1 MWRRGTR
8 RTGGSGRPAFWRL
21 PKIRGHDPL
30 SSRYSDDS
38 VSELNLIL
46 FGPPGAGKG
55 TQAERLQAD
64 FQLPYIAT
72 GDILRENVREG
83 TELGRKAEQYMNAG
97 DLVPD
102 DLIIAM
108 VTERFQEE
116 DARDGFILD
125 GFPRTI
131 EQAEALDRQL
141 SELGRRI
148 TAVLLLDVPDE
159 EVVRRLSGR
168 RVCVKAGHNYHVEFD
183 PPKRDE
189 VCDQDGSRLIQR
201 EDDKPE
207 VIENRLED
215 LPREDQAG
223 DRLLRGAGAAEAD
236 RRHPRPDRGPRSHPR
251 GDRDAPARGKRLSQA
266 VPRVI
271 IKKTPEEIER
281 MAAAGAILVQD
292 HEPAGRQDA
301 SGCHH
306 SRTRRGRR
314 EVHPLPGSGAGVQG
328 LPRVPGLDLHVAQL
342 DDRPRD
348 PGRLQARPRRPPVG
362 RHGGRPRRVGGR
374 RRAHVR
380 GRPDHA
386 DRPQATYDDRGGA
399 APRRRPGPARQPSW

>member
-1 MWRRGTR
+1 LV
-8 RTGGSGRPAFWRL
+8 A
-21 PKIRGHDPL
+21 
-30 SSRYSDDS
+30 RYSDDS

-72 GDILRENVREG
+72 GDILRENVREE
-83 TELGRKAEQYMNAG
+83 TELGKQAEQYMKAG

-108 VTERFQEE
+108 VTDRLQDE

-148 TAVLLLDVPDE
+148 TAVLLLDVPDD

-183 PPKRDE
+183 PPKRDNA
-189 VCDQDGSRLIQR
+189 CDQDGSRLIQR

-207 VIENRLED
+207 VIKHRLDTYHEKTKPLIGYYEERGLLKRIDGTRDPTDVHDHVRAVIATLRLE
-215 LPREDQAG
+215 EN
-223 DRLLRGAGAAEAD
+223 
-236 RRHPRPDRGPRSHPR
+236 
-251 GDRDAPARGKRLSQA
+251 
-266 VPRVI
+266 V
-271 IKKTPEEIER
+271 
-281 MAAAGAILVQD
+281 
-292 HEPAGRQDA
+292 
-301 SGCHH
+301 
-306 SRTRRGRR
+306 
-314 EVHPLPGSGAGVQG
+314 
-328 LPRVPGLDLHVAQL
+328 
-342 DDRPRD
+342 
-348 PGRLQARPRRPPVG
+348 
-362 RHGGRPRRVGGR
+362 
-374 RRAHVR
+374 
-380 GRPDHA
+380 
-386 DRPQATYDDRGGA
+386 
-399 APRRRPGPARQPSW
+399 